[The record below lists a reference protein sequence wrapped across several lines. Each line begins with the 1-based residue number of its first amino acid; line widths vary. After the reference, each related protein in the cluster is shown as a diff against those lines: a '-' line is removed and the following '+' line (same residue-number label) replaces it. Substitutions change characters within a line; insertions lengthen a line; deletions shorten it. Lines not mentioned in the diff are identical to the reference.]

1 MMSFW
6 IFKYRRNMVR
16 VGIGEVILFAAQ
28 TWLSVF
34 PKLKSGAVSIIKPQK
49 PGAIYQF
56 KRDT

>member
-1 MMSFW
+1 
-6 IFKYRRNMVR
+6 MVR